1 MKNIIAGIDGSS
13 KSLAVC
19 DAATWASKQ
28 VAGPVTFLHT
38 IERAMLPV
46 TDDLSGAIGLGSQE
60 ILLQELVKLDEERG
74 KLALEQGKQ
83 LLEKIKMRALEQG
96 ANEVHVKQRHGD
108 IIDSFI
114 DLEEDSRLYVLGR
127 SGEDNENKEKA
138 IGSHIDAAVRHLNT
152 SLLITTAGQFMPPKS
167 FMLAYDGRKTAQKA
181 LERAIESD
189 LLNSLECHLV
199 MVGNNKAAKK
209 EKLDEAEALLKANG
223 FTVHAE
229 FLDGN
234 IYSELAAYKQRVS
247 PGLLVMGAYGGSR
260 IRQFFV
266 GSNTTKMIAEAK
278 IPLLV
283 VK

>member
-1 MKNIIAGIDGSS
+1 MKNIIACIDGSS

-19 DAATWASKQ
+19 DAATWGSKQ
-28 VAGPVTFLHT
+28 VAGPITFLHT

-60 ILLQELVKLDEERG
+60 VLLQELVKLDEQRG

-83 LLEKIKMRALEQG
+83 LLEKIKMRSLEQG
-96 ANEVHVKQRHGD
+96 ANDVDVMQRHGD
-108 IIDSFI
+108 ILEALQ
-114 DLEEDSRLYVLGR
+114 DLESQSRLYVLGR
-127 SGEDNENKEKA
+127 SGEDHEGDKA

-152 SLLITTAGQFMPPKS
+152 SLLITTAGDFMPPTS
-167 FMLAYDGRKTAQKA
+167 FMLAYDGRETAQKA

-189 LLNSLECHLV
+189 LLNGLTCHLV

-209 EKLDEAEALLKANG
+209 EKLDSAQALLQSNG
-223 FTVHAE
+223 FKVETA
-229 FLDGN
+229 FLEGN
-234 IYSELAAYKQRVS
+234 IYTELKAYKEKVS
-247 PGLLVMGAYGGSR
+247 PDLLVMGAYGGSR

-266 GSNTTKMIAEAK
+266 GSNTTKMITESK
-278 IPLLV
+278 VPLLV